1 MKNLSIHLY
10 PQTARRWLALFVTL
24 LLPAWGNPVLAQSA
38 DEHGHAHAEEE
49 AHGESHEEH
58 AEHDEHGHVHAEEE
72 AHAET
77 HDEHAEHD
85 DHAHEHGAEA
95 HDDHEDEESVVRISP
110 EVLREFDITL
120 GEVGPGNLREE
131 IVLPGEIEFNRE
143 HLAYVTPRYVGTV
156 LEIRARL
163 ADRVTKGQTLAV
175 LESTDTLRPFEV
187 TAPFDGTV
195 VAYDITAGQTVEAGA
210 ALFTIANLS
219 TVWADLRIY
228 QRDMGKIG
236 EGQSVLI
243 EGGHDLPSYRG
254 TIAYI
259 SPTVDKHTRTG
270 LARIVVE
277 NSGGAWKPGQF
288 IKGSV
293 ATDEHEHEVIIPRTA
308 VLTYEGASVV
318 FLQTEE
324 GFEPRPVTLGHSD
337 SESFEVTSGLSG
349 GETIVTRNAISLKAE
364 LGKAAFGGH
373 AGHAH

>member
-1 MKNLSIHLY
+1 MTNLSIHLF
-10 PQTARRWLALFVTL
+10 PRTARRGLILFLTM
-24 LLPAWGNPVLAQSA
+24 LLPAWGGQVLAQSA
-38 DEHGHAHAEEE
+38 DDHGHTHAEEKDQ
-49 AHGESHEEH
+49 AKTHEEDADH
-58 AEHDEHGHVHAEEE
+58 NDPAN
-72 AHAET
+72 
-77 HDEHAEHD
+77 EHADEAPD
-85 DHAHEHGAEA
+85 DTEE
-95 HDDHEDEESVVRISP
+95 EESVVRIAP
-110 EVLREFDITL
+110 EVLREFGITL
-120 GEVGPGNLREE
+120 GEVGPGVLREE
-131 IVLPGEIEFNRE
+131 IVLPGEIQFNRE
-143 HLAYVTPRYVGTV
+143 QIAYVTPRYEGTV

-163 ADRVTKGQTLAV
+163 ADPVTKGQTLAV

-210 ALFTIANLS
+210 PLFTIADLS

-243 EGGHDLPSYRG
+243 EGGHNLPSYRG

-259 SPTVDKHTRTG
+259 SPTVDAHTRTG
-270 LARIVVE
+270 LARIVVD
-277 NSGGAWKPGQF
+277 NSEGAWKPGQF

-293 ATDEHEHEVIIPRTA
+293 STDEHEHELIIPRTA
-308 VLTYEGASVV
+308 VLAYEGKSVV

-324 GFEPRPVTLGHSD
+324 GFEPRPITLGHSD
-337 SESFEVTSGLSG
+337 AESFEVTSGLSR
-349 GETIVTRNAISLKAE
+349 GETLVTRNAISLKAE